1 MLRNDSCKLKT
12 FHPLPSIFIPVGY
25 YHHTAKKPILP
36 RFYFFPLYS
45 SAWIGALAVGLSYFA
60 APAVGR
66 LSDFFGCRVMT
77 ICGSLLCALSLFA
90 TSFAKSISHVFVSYG
105 ILFGLGAACVRTC
118 TFLVA
123 AKHFDRRRSM
133 ATGLVSSGTGL
144 GIFVFGPIAQE
155 LLGVLGLQNTYLV
168 LAGFALFVCLL
179 AVSFSSTT
187 ENTEEKCDKCID
199 EHVHKDQGAYSEK
212 KLKTCFQRRKI
223 FDFSPWRTPSFTV
236 VTIGYAV
243 IALGDYVPLI
253 HLVSTV
259 LLSVWYLLTC

>member
-1 MLRNDSCKLKT
+1 M
-12 FHPLPSIFIPVGY
+12 
-25 YHHTAKKPILP
+25 
-36 RFYFFPLYS
+36 
-45 SAWIGALAVGLSYFA
+45 GLSYFA

-66 LSDFFGCRVMT
+66 MSDCFGCRVMT

-105 ILFGLGAACVRTC
+105 LLFGLGAACVRTC

-123 AKHFDRRRSM
+123 AKHFNRRRSM

-168 LAGFALFVCLL
+168 LAGFALFAFVL
-179 AVSFSSTT
+179 AVSFPSTT
-187 ENTEEKCDKCID
+187 EDTEEKYDKCID
-199 EHVHKDQGAYSEK
+199 KHVHKGQGAYSEK
-212 KLKTCFQRRKI
+212 KLLETCFHDQRRKI
-223 FDFSPWRTPSFTV
+223 FRCSPWRAPTFTV
-236 VTIGYAV
+236 LTLSYATIC
-243 IALGDYVPLI
+243 LGDYVPLI

-259 LLSVWYLLTC
+259 LLSCF

>member
-1 MLRNDSCKLKT
+1 MSPKSLFYL
-12 FHPLPSIFIPVGY
+12 LVIFA
-25 YHHTAKKPILP
+25 H
-36 RFYFFPLYS
+36 S

-66 LSDFFGCRVMT
+66 MSDYFGCRVMT
-77 ICGSLLCALSLFA
+77 ICGSLLCAVSLFA
-90 TSFAKSISHVFVSYG
+90 TSFAKSISHVFLSYG
-105 ILFGLGAACVRTC
+105 LLFGLGAACVRTC

-123 AKHFDRRRSM
+123 AKHFNRRRSM

-168 LAGFALFVCLL
+168 LAGFALFVCVL
-179 AVSFSSTT
+179 AISFSSTT
-187 ENTEEKCDKCID
+187 EDTEEKCDKHID
-199 EHVHKDQGAYSEK
+199 EHVQKDQEAYSEK
-212 KLKTCFQRRKI
+212 KLKTCFQRWKI
-223 FDFSPWRTPSFTV
+223 FDCSPWRTPTFAV
-236 VTIGYAV
+236 VTIGYAA

-259 LLSVWYLLTC
+259 LLSYYISSIY